1 VAGSGR
7 RPNNIGAVTNA
18 ESTRTPRAT
27 SNVTDMT
34 EPSVPA
40 PPADDVVVPESP
52 APRRRRRWP
61 WFVGAVVV
69 LVVIGIFTV
78 PTRWYL
84 FSPGSL
90 RPTEAAISIKGHTA
104 FESKGSITYPT
115 VSVSIRPATTAQLIR
130 GLLDSQIEIESRDD
144 IYPPGESIQ
153 QDQIVNQ
160 QAMEDSKFNATV
172 VAFRTVGYPISV
184 TGDGAFV
191 DQVLKG
197 FPASSTFHQ
206 GDVITA
212 LDGHAV
218 TTSDQLR
225 PLLGNRPAGSEVAV
239 TIRRPA
245 KSSANQ
251 GTSTTTLPGTT
262 KAADGTQTIN
272 TTVKLGANSTDP
284 SHGYLGVAVGT
295 ADQGLKL
302 PFKVDMDSGDVTGPS
317 GGLAWT
323 LGLIDRLTPGDLT
336 GGRTIVATGTMS
348 PDGTVGEIGGIEQK
362 MAAVLRNGAD
372 EFYFPASTPKKDIQ
386 QIEDMAK
393 GHDVQ
398 LHPVANITQ
407 ALHVLA
413 PNGLE
418 KAPPIS

>member
-1 VAGSGR
+1 
-7 RPNNIGAVTNA
+7 
-18 ESTRTPRAT
+18 
-27 SNVTDMT
+27 
-34 EPSVPA
+34 
-40 PPADDVVVPESP
+40 
-52 APRRRRRWP
+52 
-61 WFVGAVVV
+61 VGVVV
-69 LVVIGIFTV
+69 LLLTIGIFTV

-90 RPTEAAISIKGHTA
+90 RPTESAISIKGHTA

-115 VSVSIRPATTAQLIR
+115 VSVSIRPATTAGLIR
-130 GLLDSQIEIESRDD
+130 GLLDDRIEIESRDQ
-144 IYPPGESIQ
+144 IYPEGNIK
-153 QDQIVNQ
+153 QDQILNQ
-160 QAMEDSKFNATV
+160 QMMEDSKLAATI
-172 VAFRTVGYPISV
+172 VAFRTVGYPVSV
-184 TGDGAFV
+184 TGTGAFV
-191 DQVLKG
+191 DQVMKG

-212 LDGHAV
+212 IDGHTV

-225 PLLGNRPAGSEVAV
+225 PLLGTRPAGSEVAV

-251 GTSTTTLPGTT
+251 GASTTTLAGTT
-262 KAADGTQTIN
+262 NATDGSQTIN
-272 TTVKLGANSTDP
+272 TTVQLGSNSTDP
-284 SHGYLGVAVGT
+284 SHGYLGIAVST

-336 GGRTIVATGTMS
+336 RGKTIVATGEMA
-348 PDGTVGEIGGIEQK
+348 PDGTVGQIGGIEQK

-372 EFYFPASTPKKDIQ
+372 EFLFPASTPKKDIKA
-386 QIEDMAK
+386 IEDMAK

-398 LHPVANITQ
+398 LHAVANISE
-407 ALHVLA
+407 ALHVLS
-413 PNGLE
+413 PNGLP